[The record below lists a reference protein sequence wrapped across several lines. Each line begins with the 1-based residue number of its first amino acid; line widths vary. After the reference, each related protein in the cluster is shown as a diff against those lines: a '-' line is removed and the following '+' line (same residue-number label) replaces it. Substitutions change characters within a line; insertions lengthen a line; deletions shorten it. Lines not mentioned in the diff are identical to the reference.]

1 MEKNAFWHKN
11 FHHDQIDLQNAD
23 EFLTSIEN
31 KYMLLQYKSQSQLQ
45 VPRHNIYSVQFYVA
59 A

>member
-11 FHHDQIDLQNAD
+11 FHHDQIDLQNAE

-31 KYMLLQYKSQSQLQ
+31 KYMLVL
-45 VPRHNIYSVQFYVA
+45 VA
-59 A
+59 I